1 MKTGQIITTNCG
13 MQIVIK
19 KVWSS
24 FITGLE
30 CGYDSRTSSDT
41 NFRICSFENIKKVA
55 QQPTLF

>member
-24 FITGLE
+24 FITGWE

-41 NFRICSFENIKKVA
+41 NFRICSFENIKNENN
-55 QQPTLF
+55 